1 MVWGWGR
8 GAGESYDGTLRIF
21 FLFFCV
27 IFPNRVLI
35 PNSEMCVFQW
45 IGGNFFFYFK
55 RKKFYVDQT
64 RALRKNPLGV
74 PKIIRWG
81 GSNDKE
87 NNQNKSNEDVVF
99 YVKKEKK
106 IP

>member
-81 GSNDKE
+81 GEMIRKTTKT
-87 NNQNKSNEDVVF
+87 NQMRMLF
-99 YVKKEKK
+99 FM
-106 IP
+106 